1 MITLRFYAQTFTKK
15 ENSTK
20 VPNLIQVTDVQ
31 GDIIEPSSIIDPVIK
46 MATMNPMFTN
56 TYVQIPAFDNRYYFV
71 TDWKFMD
78 GFWHVYL
85 HLDVLGT
92 WKTAI
97 GASTQYVERAHSA
110 QNEYIVDQMFPSTG
124 KMTHSQV
131 QIDEGFTGYPEN
143 GWYVL
148 NVTGS
153 IPHEADYDH
162 DNPPVTIP
170 MEGGIGS
177 YLCEWQTFR
186 NVVSEMLLK
195 NDDDAWWANLAQGLR
210 NAVWK
215 PFDHIGSVL
224 WFPEIYFDPLPSS
237 AIHKLDLG
245 GVTLESTQNKP
256 LTFYP
261 TGPDIWQSSTL
272 NIPKHPQA
280 STYGKYM
287 NLKPFTKYV
296 YRDDIFGD
304 IELDPTMLIDKTTF
318 NIWKLTDPLTGV
330 QLLVLPDGQH
340 RMGQVGVMVPM
351 ENNSLN
357 VGGIINTV
365 AGAITGTISGFHAAK
380 KAIDYASAAIGTI
393 GSIGTVASAADSVFP
408 TVTSSA
414 QQGTAINS
422 HLGIWLDAYFWNSV
436 GHDTND
442 LGNPYCATA
451 QISTLSGFILCN
463 DAHITGQN
471 MTLTEAQMIES
482 YMNSGFFYE

>member
-20 VPNLIQVTDVQ
+20 VPNLIPVTDVQ

-46 MATMNPMFTN
+46 LASINPSFTN
-56 TYVQIPAFDNRYYFV
+56 TYAQIPAFDNRYYFV

-85 HLDVLGT
+85 HLDVLAS

-97 GASTQYVERAHSA
+97 GASTQYVERAHSV

-148 NVTGS
+148 NITGAVPTE
-153 IPHEADYDH
+153 IDYDP
-162 DNPPVTIP
+162 DNPPAGIIP
-170 MEGGIGS
+170 KVNRIGS
-177 YLCEWQTFR
+177 YLCEWTTFQ
-186 NVVSEMLLK
+186 NVISEMLLL
-195 NDDDAWWANLAQGLR
+195 NDDDGFWANLAQGLR
-210 NAVWK
+210 NSIAR
-215 PFDHIGSVL
+215 PFDHLGSVL
-224 WFPEIYFDPLPSS
+224 WFPYIYFDPLEASKV
-237 AIHKLDLG
+237 HKISLG
-245 GVTLESTQNKP
+245 AVTLESTVEKP
-256 LTFYP
+256 MTFYP
-261 TGPDIWQSSTL
+261 TGASIWQSS
-272 NIPKHPQA
+272 NFSVPKHPQA

-287 NLKPFTKYV
+287 NLKPFSKYV

-318 NIWKLTDPLTGV
+318 NIWKLTDPLTGI
-330 QLLVLPDGQH
+330 QLMILPDGSH
-340 RMGQVGVMVPM
+340 RMGQAGVMVPM

-357 VGGIINTV
+357 VGGILNT
-365 AGAITGTISGFHAAK
+365 AASLISGLGAAK
-380 KAIDYASAAIGTI
+380 KAVDVISSVAGSAG
-393 GSIGTVASAADSVFP
+393 SAADSVFP

-414 QQGTAINS
+414 QQGTAIS
-422 HLGIWLDAYFWNSV
+422 SELGIWLDAYFWNSV

-451 QISTLSGFILCN
+451 QISTLSGYILCN
-463 DAHITGQN
+463 EAHITAQK

>member
-1 MITLRFYAQTFTKK
+1 MITLTCYIGTFYKR

-20 VPNLIQVTDVQ
+20 TPNSIAVDVQ
-31 GDIIEPSSIIDPVIK
+31 GDIIEPCSIIDPVIK
-46 MATMNPMFTN
+46 LATLTPFSSIVH
-56 TYVQIPAFDNRYYFV
+56 TYVKIPDFDNRYYFV

-85 HLDVLGT
+85 HLDVLAS

-97 GASTQYVERAHSA
+97 GASTQYVERAHSV

-124 KMTHSQV
+124 KMTHRQV
-131 QIDEGFTGYPEN
+131 QIDEGFSGYPEN

-153 IPHEADYDH
+153 VQHEADYNH
-162 DNPPVTIP
+162 DNPPPMIP

-177 YLCEWQTFR
+177 YLCEWTTFQK
-186 NVVSEMLLK
+186 VVSEMILL
-195 NDDDAWWANLAQGLR
+195 NDDDGFWANLAQGIR
-210 NAVWK
+210 NSIAR
-215 PFDHIGSVL
+215 PFDHLGSVL
-224 WFPEIYFDPLPSS
+224 WFPYIYFDPLNSS

-245 GVTLESTQNKP
+245 GVTLESTQDKP

-261 TGPDIWQSSTL
+261 TGPDIWQSSTF
-272 NIPKHPQA
+272 NVPKHPQA

-296 YRDDIFGD
+296 YQDDIFGQ
-304 IELDPTMLIDKTTF
+304 IELDPSMLIDKTTF
-318 NIWKLTDPLTGV
+318 NVWKMTDPLTGV

-340 RMGQVGVMVPM
+340 RMGQAGVMVPM

-357 VGGIINTV
+357 VGGVINSV
-365 AGAITGTISGFHAAK
+365 
-380 KAIDYASAAIGTI
+380 ASAAIG
-393 GSIGTVASAADSVFP
+393 VATANPLAIAQSVGSAAESVFP

-451 QISTLSGFILCN
+451 QISTLSGYILCN
-463 DAHITGQN
+463 EAHITAQN

-482 YMNSGFFYE
+482 YLNSGFFYE

>member
-20 VPNLIQVTDVQ
+20 VPNLIPVTDVQ
-31 GDIIEPSSIIDPVIK
+31 GDIIEPCSIIDPVIK
-46 MATMNPMFTN
+46 LASINPSFTN
-56 TYVQIPAFDNRYYFV
+56 TYAQIPAFDNRYYFV

-85 HLDVLGT
+85 HLDVLAS
-92 WKTAI
+92 WKTDI
-97 GASTQYVERAHSA
+97 GNSTQYVERAHSA

-131 QIDEGFTGYPEN
+131 EIEQGMHDSFYN
-143 GWYVL
+143 GWFCL
-148 NVTGS
+148 NITGS
-153 IPHEADYDH
+153 
-162 DNPPVTIP
+162 
-170 MEGGIGS
+170 GGKQERIVDGVLQEVEVSTVGS
-177 YLCEWQTFR
+177 YLCDWVTF
-186 NVVSEMLLK
+186 NHVVSEMLLM

-210 NAVWK
+210 NSIAK
-215 PFDHIGSVL
+215 PFDHLGSVV
-224 WFPEIYFDPLPSS
+224 WFAQPYFDPLPSDAVHS
-237 AIHKLDLG
+237 ITIG
-245 GVTLESTQNKP
+245 SVTLESSTTKP
-256 LTFYP
+256 MTFYP

-287 NLKPFTKYV
+287 NLKPFSKYI
-296 YRDDIFGD
+296 YRDDLTGA
-304 IELDPTMLIDKTTF
+304 IELDPLQLIDKTTF
-318 NIWKLTDPLTGV
+318 TIWKLTDPVTGM
-330 QLLVLPDGQH
+330 QIIELPDGQT
-340 RMGQVGVMVPM
+340 RIAQAGVLVPM

-357 VGGIINTV
+357 IGGIINSV
-365 AGAITGTISGFHAAK
+365 AGTIAGVATGNPLAVAQSIG
-380 KAIDYASAAIGTI
+380 SAAE
-393 GSIGTVASAADSVFP
+393 SVLP
-408 TVTSSA
+408 TVTSTS
-414 QQGTAINS
+414 QQGSLILN

-451 QISTLSGFILCN
+451 QISTLSGYILCN
-463 DAHITGQN
+463 EAHITGQK

>member
-20 VPNLIQVTDVQ
+20 VPNFTIAVTDVQ

-85 HLDVLGT
+85 HLDVLAS

-97 GASTQYVERAHSA
+97 GASTQYVERAHSV
-110 QNEYIVDQMFPSTG
+110 QNEYIVDQLFPSTG

-131 QIDEGFTGYPEN
+131 EIDEGFSGYPQN

-153 IPHEADYDH
+153 VPHEADYDH
-162 DNPPVTIP
+162 DNPPITIP

-177 YLCEWQTFR
+177 YLCEWTTFQK
-186 NVVSEMLLK
+186 VVSEMILL
-195 NDDDAWWANLAQGLR
+195 NDDDGFWANLAQGIR
-210 NAVWK
+210 NSIAK
-215 PFDHIGSVL
+215 PFDHLGSVL
-224 WFPEIYFDPLPSS
+224 WFPEIYFDPLPEH

-245 GVTLESTQNKP
+245 GVTLQETDPNKTP
-256 LTFYP
+256 MTFYP

-280 STYGKYM
+280 ATYGKYM

-296 YRDDIFGD
+296 YQDDIFGN
-304 IELDPTMLIDKTTF
+304 IELDPTVLIDKTTF

-340 RMGQVGVMVPM
+340 RMGQAGVMVPM

-357 VGGIINTV
+357 VGGVINSV
-365 AGAITGTISGFHAAK
+365 
-380 KAIDYASAAIGTI
+380 ASAAIG
-393 GSIGTVASAADSVFP
+393 VATANPLAIAQSVGSAAESVFP

-451 QISTLSGFILCN
+451 QISTLSGYILCN
-463 DAHITGQN
+463 EAHITAQK
-471 MTLTEAQMIES
+471 MTLTESQMIES
-482 YMNSGFFYE
+482 YLNSGFFYE